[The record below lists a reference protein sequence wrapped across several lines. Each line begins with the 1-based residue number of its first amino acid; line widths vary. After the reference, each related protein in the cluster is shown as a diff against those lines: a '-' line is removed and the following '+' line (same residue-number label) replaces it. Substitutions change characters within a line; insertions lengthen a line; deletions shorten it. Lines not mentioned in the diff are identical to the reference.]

1 MCVSVCVSGVGCRCG
16 VRGLDTRMGLKE
28 TRHSA
33 IATSAIATSAIATG
47 GVRGVVFSEG
57 AATIW
62 APADGLH
69 LTRSL
74 THSLTQGPLH
84 TCMCESL

>member
-28 TRHSA
+28 TRH
-33 IATSAIATSAIATG
+33 SAIATSAIATG

>member
-1 MCVSVCVSGVGCRCG
+1 VSVCVSVCVSGVWCRCG
-16 VRGLDTRMGLKE
+16 VRGLDTRMRLKE

-47 GVRGVVFSEG
+47 GVRGVVVSEG

-69 LTRSL
+69 LTHSL
-74 THSLTQGPLH
+74 SHSLTQGPLH
-84 TCMCESL
+84 TCM